1 MYREPIVTASILDN
15 SSTPDQ
21 FSTDLDNPTL
31 VNLRHLVCYQVDGED
46 ATTFLQGQFSNDI
59 TAVTSSNGQISSYC
73 TPKGRML
80 AIFYIC
86 KRDDSYFLITS
97 KDIAEEVMKR
107 LQMYVMRSKVSI
119 KFLDDSLLMGV
130 CGNNHAE
137 ILTTLKLSTTKS
149 HYQVNAN
156 ESLIAMNIPSANP
169 RYLIIGNPSTAQQLK
184 NLDISNVNIFDELYW
199 QWLDIQSGIP
209 SVTSNVQEAFVPQMA
224 NMELIDGV
232 SFSKGCYPGQEIV
245 ARLHYLGNANRRMF
259 RLSVEQNEPI
269 NIGDDIYTQGSE
281 QPIGKFIS
289 VISENEKKYT
299 GLAVLRIEA
308 VKKNQ
313 LAIGSASGNSAQIM
327 PLPYDVPI
335 ELKEKQK

>member
-1 MYREPIVTASILDN
+1 VTASILDN
-15 SSTPDQ
+15 TSIPDQ

-31 VNLRHLVCYQVDGED
+31 INLRHLVCYQVEGED

-59 TAVTSSNGQISSYC
+59 NAVTSSAGQISSYC

-86 KRDDSYFLITS
+86 KRDDCYFLVTS
-97 KDIAEEVMKR
+97 NDIAADVMKR

-119 KFLDDSLLMGV
+119 KLMDDALLMGV
-130 CGNNHAE
+130 CGVNHAE
-137 ILTTLKLSTTKS
+137 ILQALQLSPTDS
-149 HYQVNAN
+149 HYQVSAN
-156 ESLIAMNIPSANP
+156 ESFLAMNIPSVNP
-169 RYLIIGNPSTAQQLK
+169 RYLIIGDQSSAEQLQK
-184 NLDISNVNIFDELYW
+184 LNSDNLKVYSESYW
-199 QWLDIQSGIP
+199 QWLDIMAGLP
-209 SVTSNVQEAFVPQMA
+209 SVTNKVQEAFVPQMA

-259 RLSVEQNEPI
+259 RVSVEQNEPI
-269 NIGDDIYTQGSE
+269 SIGDDIYTQGSD
-281 QPIGKFIS
+281 QPIGKFVS
-289 VISENEKKYT
+289 VIKENGNNFT

-308 VKKNQ
+308 ANKNQ
-313 LAIGSASGNSAQIM
+313 LAIGSASGNSVQIM
-327 PLPYDVPI
+327 PLPYDVPT